1 MPGKRLNAPRTANAF
16 QGRVMRV
23 AVSQEAITV
32 TSSKPRAT
40 ELHMKR
46 IAKPPTIDITV
57 GCDRKSVQLR
67 EGYGDDP
74 EAV

>member
-1 MPGKRLNAPRTANAF
+1 MTGKRLNEPRTANAF
-16 QGRVMRV
+16 RGRVMRV
-23 AVSQEAITV
+23 AVSQEVITV
-32 TSSKPRAT
+32 TSKPHAT

-57 GCDRKSVQLR
+57 GCDCKSVQLR

>member
-1 MPGKRLNAPRTANAF
+1 MTGKRLNAPRTANAF
-16 QGRVMRV
+16 QGRVTRV
-23 AVSQEAITV
+23 AVSQEVIKV
-32 TSSKPRAT
+32 TSKPRASG
-40 ELHMKR
+40 LHMKR